1 MPRGTPNTKPT
12 PLLIEL
18 HAFAEAHAKT
28 DYADLAK
35 TFEAAGWVSRL
46 VETGAIPAYD
56 GTVLMTYDLLIGR
69 ADGDTAGNV
78 VMEKF
83 DTLTMRMP
91 PGPGPVSVAARV
103 AARET
108 VVFLLSGRLPPKPVA
123 ADTQPRSNGHAAAA
137 PEPEQRIDM
146 DDADQE
152 LVSDNID
159 APGVVARREADG
171 LPIFVD
177 LYAVGAPT
185 RAVIDAVLDECAQ
198 FLETA
203 SAEQVKALAAK
214 NEGMTAF
221 VKDLGDIDGAG
232 ENTDLAELMA
242 MVKRRK
248 EQLAEAALPK
258 EGAAMRRRAA
268 GARAAN

>member
-18 HAFAEAHAKT
+18 HAFAQNCAEVE
-28 DYADLAK
+28 YGQLAK
-35 TFEAAGWVSRL
+35 TFEEAGWVSRL
-46 VETGAIPAYD
+46 VETGSIPAYD

-69 ADGDTAGNV
+69 AGEDGAVT
-78 VMEKF
+78 MEKF
-83 DTLTMRMP
+83 DSLTMRMP

-103 AARET
+103 SARET
-108 VVFLLSGRLPPKPVA
+108 VIFLLSGRLPPKPLSGPIVEKPMTPETDVA
-123 ADTQPRSNGHAAAA
+123 W
-137 PEPEQRIDM
+137 PERQIDM

-152 LVSDNID
+152 IVSDNID

-185 RAVIDAVLDECAQ
+185 RAVIDAVLDECAR

-203 SAEQVKALAAK
+203 STEQVKALAAK

-221 VKDLGDIDGAG
+221 VKDLGDINGAG

-248 EQLAEAALPK
+248 EHLAEAALPK

-268 GARAAN
+268 GARATN